1 MNILVTGANG
11 QLGSEIQELSENY
24 KQFTFF
30 FESSTTFDITK
41 FDEVKSFIIQNNIQT
56 VINCSAYTLVDKAE
70 QEEDKAKEVN
80 VTGIKN
86 LIVVLEET
94 QGKLI
99 HFSTDYVFNG
109 ENKIP
114 YTEEDIT
121 SPIGVYG
128 NTKREGEKVILK
140 SDIEALI
147 IRTSWLYASYG
158 SNFVKTMIRL
168 GKEKQELNVI
178 NDQIGS
184 PTYARD
190 LAKVCLQILSKSIKI
205 DKKSRIYHYSNE
217 GVISWYDFAKEIMKI
232 AEIKCKVTPIT
243 TKEYPTLAQRP
254 KYSVLNAS
262 KIKRDFNIEIPYWK
276 DSLKD
281 CIFKLQN
288 KE

>member
-1 MNILVTGANG
+1 MNVLVTGANG

-30 FESSTTFDITK
+30 FESSTTLDITK
-41 FDEVKSFIIQNNIQT
+41 FDEVKSFIVQNNIQA
-56 VINCSAYTLVDKAE
+56 VINCAAYTLVDKAE

-121 SPIGVYG
+121 SPIGIYG
-128 NTKREGEKVILK
+128 NTKREGENVILK

-178 NDQIGS
+178 NDQKGS

-190 LAKVCLQILSKSIKI
+190 LAKACLQILSKSIKI

-232 AEIKCKVTPIT
+232 AEIECKVTPIT

-254 KYSVLNAS
+254 KYSVLNTS